1 MYTSTWLGTLNDS
14 FMQIWAGFLSYLPV
28 LLGAVIIFLVG
39 WIIAATIG
47 RLIEKLIRTVKL
59 DVALAKL
66 GLDRLMSRANMRLD
80 SGKFL
85 GELVKWFLIL
95 VFLLTATD
103 ILGLS
108 QVSDFLKSVL
118 MYVPNIIIAVVIMLA
133 AVVISSFLQRLV
145 KASVDASGL
154 KSGSFLGMM
163 TKWAVLIFA
172 VLAVLEQLSVAPG
185 LVQTFFSGLMYTLAL
200 AVGLAFGLGG
210 KEAAAEFLNK
220 VRGDMNER

>member
-85 GELVKWFLIL
+85 GELVKQYPEEGTGHE
-95 VFLLTATD
+95 LLAQ
-103 ILGLS
+103 I
-108 QVSDFLKSVL
+108 LKSKEVEINKIERGEKK
-118 MYVPNIIIAVVIMLA
+118 PTKT
-133 AVVISSFLQRLV
+133 R
-145 KASVDASGL
+145 KG
-154 KSGSFLGMM
+154 KS
-163 TKWAVLIFA
+163 
-172 VLAVLEQLSVAPG
+172 
-185 LVQTFFSGLMYTLAL
+185 
-200 AVGLAFGLGG
+200 
-210 KEAAAEFLNK
+210 
-220 VRGDMNER
+220 

>member
-1 MYTSTWLGTLNDS
+1 
-14 FMQIWAGFLSYLPV
+14 MQIWVGFLSYLPV
-28 LLGAVIIFLVG
+28 LLGAIIIFIIG
-39 WIIAATIG
+39 WIIAVTIG
-47 RLIEKLIRTVKL
+47 RLIEKLIQTIKL

-66 GLDRLMSRANMRLD
+66 GFDRLMSRANMRLD

-118 MYVPNIIIAVVIMLA
+118 MYVPNIIIAAIIMLA
-133 AVVISSFLQRLV
+133 AVIIASFLQKLV
-145 KASVDASGL
+145 KVSVDVSGL
-154 KSGSFLGMM
+154 KSGNMLGMM

-172 VLAVLEQLSVAPG
+172 LLAVLEQLNVAPG

-210 KEAAAEFLNK
+210 KDAAADFIQKIRN
-220 VRGDMNER
+220 DISER

>member
-1 MYTSTWLGTLNDS
+1 MYYTSTWLGTLNDS
-14 FMQIWAGFLSYLPV
+14 FMQIWAGLLDYLPV
-28 LLGAVIIFLVG
+28 LLGAIIIFLVG

-47 RLIEKLIRTVKL
+47 RLIEKLIQTVKL

-118 MYVPNIIIAVVIMLA
+118 MYVPNIIIAVVIA
-133 AVVISSFLQRLV
+133 SFLQKLV
-145 KASVDASGL
+145 KASVDVSGL

-210 KEAAAEFLNK
+210 KEAAADFIQK
-220 VRGDMNER
+220 FRSDINER

>member
-1 MYTSTWLGTLNDS
+1 
-14 FMQIWAGFLSYLPV
+14 
-28 LLGAVIIFLVG
+28 
-39 WIIAATIG
+39 
-47 RLIEKLIRTVKL
+47 
-59 DVALAKL
+59 
-66 GLDRLMSRANMRLD
+66 MRLD

-133 AVVISSFLQRLV
+133 AVVIASFLQKLV
-145 KASVDASGL
+145 KASVDVSGL

-210 KEAAAEFLNK
+210 KEAAADFIQK
-220 VRGDMNER
+220 FRSDINER